1 MYVVRCETTFAGVKE
16 KKGSKKKKCRVR
28 DNPKGLFAAQ
38 VLWGDNVMTCLC
50 PINISRDSGVD
61 YSYCFNIPKQQDNL
75 FFGLFLSKL

>member
-1 MYVVRCETTFAGVKE
+1 MMYVVRCETPFAGVKG
-16 KKGSKKKKCRVR
+16 KKGSAEW
-28 DNPKGLFAAQ
+28 DNPKGLYAAQ